1 MGILFIYS
9 CTKTETTTTT
19 PPVTVI
25 QEEAI
30 KFTTN
35 LDTGTYN
42 VADTLPLTI
51 SVSSKLPSAGLIYSI
66 TATWTDSSK
75 QIFKLDTNLNNA
87 SLSLNIAGFKKA
99 GNYSLS
105 VIVTSKTTTSNTL
118 TKSISLVN
126 NPLGRFMGYK
136 VAPNAR
142 QLGTDYWENSILPSD
157 LIVAIYQKNYENI
170 HPSGA
175 YAVWTE
181 AICNGDFN
189 NDGYMDVFNAGTAF
203 GGQIKATLTF
213 LIWNPTTKIFEEKN
227 LINDK
232 TNNIGHPRLVTPV
245 YLNSDNYVDLVIHGM
260 KDEGIPNSPNEP
272 ISICLSDGKGGYDIT
287 KLDLEP
293 KSLANQFGHE
303 WGDVEDVNGD
313 GLPDLFVSANSHT
326 YIFWG
331 ISTFPYFTNI
341 NFAHFSSDTK
351 NFSSNNGF
359 GEVVP
364 SGAGAAY
371 GGVFLDVD
379 NDGQKDLLLAV
390 GEGEPGV
397 VNNQQR
403 ILLNKGKGRFN
414 ETGVIKLPLY
424 SNEINSGINQFD
436 YKVDD
441 LNGDGRLDI
450 TAVNSVKYSQWNIVI
465 YLQQSDGSFAID
477 KSFVEYN
484 INTNARPQYKTRLV
498 YSDINGDGLKD
509 LSYIN
514 SAITPYYILQNNEL
528 LTKSVFIRVG
538 NKFVEKDYYLFDPYA
553 KSLKD
558 KYYK

>member
-1 MGILFIYS
+1 VKEEVIAIATQAQYPSGTTVRLTAQPADKFEFGGWSGGVTSSVNPLDIKVDKAISLKALF
-9 CTKTETTTTT
+9 
-19 PPVTVI
+19 
-25 QEEAI
+25 QQI
-30 KFTTN
+30 KF
-35 LDTGTYN
+35 
-42 VADTLPLTI
+42 P
-51 SVSSKLPSAGLIYSI
+51 
-66 TATWTDSSK
+66 
-75 QIFKLDTNLNNA
+75 
-87 SLSLNIAGFKKA
+87 
-99 GNYSLS
+99 
-105 VIVTSKTTTSNTL
+105 
-118 TKSISLVN
+118 
-126 NPLGRFMGYK
+126 GYR
-136 VAPNAR
+136 VDPNAKK
-142 QLGTDYWENSILPSD
+142 LGTDYWENSLLPSD
-157 LIVAIYQKNYENI
+157 LIVAVFQKNYENN

-203 GGQIKATLTF
+203 GGQIKATIAF
-213 LIWNPTTKIFEEKN
+213 LIWNPTKYIFEEKN

-260 KDEGIPNSPNEP
+260 RDEASDSNPNEP
-272 ISICLSDGKGGYDIT
+272 VSICLSDGKGGYDIT

-293 KSLANQFGHE
+293 KSLAKQFGHE

-331 ISTFPYFTNI
+331 ISAFPYFTNI

-351 NFSSNNGF
+351 NFSSDNGF

-371 GGVFLDVD
+371 GGVFLDV
-379 NDGQKDLLLAV
+379 NKDGQKDLLLAV
-390 GEGEPGV
+390 GENGV
-397 VNNQQR
+397 QPDGSKDQQR
-403 ILLNKGKGRFN
+403 ILLNLGKGRFN
-414 ETGVIKLPLY
+414 ESSVIKLPLY
-424 SNEINSGINQFD
+424 SNEKNAGINQFD

-450 TAVNSVKYSQWNIVI
+450 IAVNSVKYSQWNIVI
-465 YLQQSDGSFAID
+465 YMQQSDGSFVID
-477 KSFVEYN
+477 NSLVEYN
-484 INTNARPQYKTRLV
+484 LNTNSRPQYKTRLV

-509 LSYIN
+509 ISYIN
-514 SAITPYYILQNNEL
+514 SAITPYYSLQNNEL

-538 NKFVEKDYYLFDPYA
+538 NKFVEKDYYQFDTYA
-553 KSLKD
+553 KELKD